1 MRSSR
6 KDLSVYDF
14 SEEDE
19 VVESASKGLMK
30 RFMTPRNPSSDNSP
44 LTKYSFLQCF
54 AQGGNVQQVEIND
67 VLCVDIDGS
76 NGDGKCNNFGSYSVG
91 TSARV
96 FPMQEDNLLLDN
108 PVVSTSTTNDEK
120 SHIGQDEFEP
130 GNLIPECEKPVAV
143 ISDDDESLEVSSQST
158 SSSYLAED
166 EGAIGH
172 PTSDDCS
179 SDHREMEVVIFPDYL
194 SYGDSLFT
202 RSQLTFFTD
211 HIKLEDL
218 NECES
223 SGSASLE
230 WATDNLI
237 HIECQQSESVET
249 ALVKLRLRP
258 NDVVGANEH
267 GTSGIVKLEFAVSGP
282 QWQEK
287 EQMITSLAAVY
298 KARWNSMLNP
308 EIATEEDDFM
318 GQNSMFFL
326 KRYFS
331 NFDEP
336 FEDVVYPKGDP
347 DAVSLSK
354 RDVELLQP
362 GTFINDTIIDFY
374 VKYLQNKIRPEDKHR
389 FHFFN
394 SFFFRKLVD
403 LDKDP
408 KSAFEGRAAFQR
420 VHKWTRKVNIF
431 EKDYIFIPVN
441 FNLHWSLIVIC
452 YPGEVVSFKDEEIKM
467 APKVPCILHMDSI
480 KGSHQGLKNLVQ
492 SYLWEEWKERHK
504 ESSKS
509 VSLKFLNLRFVP
521 LELPQQEN
529 SFDCGLFLL
538 HYVELFLEE
547 APVNF
552 SPFKITKFSNFLS
565 VDWFP
570 PIEAS
575 HKRSAIQRLIYELLN
590 DRSLKIPPAACSN
603 QHHRSKSPENNAEKE
618 HAVEFLSEQCNPS
631 RKGCFVDS
639 VCSTSGRVIDIKLL
653 APSSP
658 DGDQNDKGTG
668 VALQDFLGQGAVAGS
683 CPSRRYQPFD
693 QIDPLKKFQCTMS
706 PIQEDEENS
715 EQLASSP
722 LDKVVAYRL
731 PARITA
737 IECTTYSS
745 KDVGAF
751 EVSLSQDISTQ
762 PEHNNGDSL
771 SESSSCGS
779 PHSSELRE
787 NKHSTSHPSRYFTSS
802 KAKEEAEKV
811 RSVSPT
817 TCAGDVPEIPIPDS
831 SNRLEDCIVDDSQEE
846 ADAAEESKDTGDS
859 LSSCPKIPPSSFC
872 QDIEPSEDDNLLD
885 DDAVQLISDGL
896 DSRSRRRGYKR
907 SKLVPPEGGRRRT
920 RSCTRF

>member
-130 GNLIPECEKPVAV
+130 GNLIPECQEKPVAV

-552 SPFKITKFSNFLS
+552 SPFKITKFSNF
-565 VDWFP
+565 
-570 PIEAS
+570 
-575 HKRSAIQRLIYELLN
+575 
-590 DRSLKIPPAACSN
+590 
-603 QHHRSKSPENNAEKE
+603 
-618 HAVEFLSEQCNPS
+618 
-631 RKGCFVDS
+631 
-639 VCSTSGRVIDIKLL
+639 
-653 APSSP
+653 
-658 DGDQNDKGTG
+658 
-668 VALQDFLGQGAVAGS
+668 
-683 CPSRRYQPFD
+683 
-693 QIDPLKKFQCTMS
+693 
-706 PIQEDEENS
+706 EDEENS